1 MSTNNII
8 ADLSTKEKLLQTGM
22 SVFAI
27 YGYHG
32 TTTRMLAASADVNL
46 ATIHFHFGNKETFYH
61 SVLDY
66 AAMQVSLFYDPLY
79 NELQDF
85 INSANSQ
92 NKDNVLDKICKLIE
106 LQMHASIDLP
116 TPDIMKLLYWEPFSF
131 PGSLGPISQ
140 VVYNKAE
147 LMLAKL
153 MMIYIDNLDFES
165 AMMLCRIINGG
176 IISFAEHPAFV
187 KPQKVYNSKEEWRAF
202 AKQMISN
209 FMLNGIKA
217 TNSYDHIN

>member
-1 MSTNNII
+1 MSTNDII
-8 ADLSTKEKLLQTGM
+8 EDISTKERLLQTGM

-32 TTTRMLAASADVNL
+32 TTMRMLASAADVNL
-46 ATIHFHFGNKETFYH
+46 ATIHFHFGNKESFYH

-66 AAMQVSLFYDPLY
+66 TALQVSLFYDPLY

-85 INSANSQ
+85 INSANSK
-92 NKDNVLDKICKLIE
+92 NKDKVLDKICELIE

-116 TPDIMKLLYWEPFSF
+116 SPDIMKLLYWEPFSF

-140 VVYNKAE
+140 VVYVKAE
-147 LMLAKL
+147 IMLAKL
-153 MMIYIDNLDFES
+153 MMIYSDVLDFES

-202 AKQMISN
+202 AKKMIRN
-209 FMLNGIKA
+209 FMLNSIK
-217 TNSYDHIN
+217 TTSNYELE